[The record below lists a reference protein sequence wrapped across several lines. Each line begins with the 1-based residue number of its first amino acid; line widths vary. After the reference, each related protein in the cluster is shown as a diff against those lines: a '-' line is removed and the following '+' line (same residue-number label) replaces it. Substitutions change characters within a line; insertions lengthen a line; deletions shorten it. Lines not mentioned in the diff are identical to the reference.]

1 MTDLVE
7 TAALTDSVERDRVG
21 VPVGGRFCMDS
32 GHVRREIGSTG
43 DSLRQTAS
51 PALHTDFLSHRRL
64 SWVCSQKMPDN
75 LSLAIVV

>member
-21 VPVGGRFCMDS
+21 VPVGGRFCLDS
-32 GHVRREIGSTG
+32 GHDRREIGSTG

-51 PALHTDFLSHRRL
+51 PAPTRL
-64 SWVCSQKMPDN
+64 FIPTANWTGFALENESPDYH
-75 LSLAIVV
+75 S